1 MPSSLRPH
9 GWQHAWRPRPSTNPR
24 VYSNSC
30 PLRQWSHPTI
40 SYSDIPFSTPLQSSQ
55 ESGAVLYIRWLTYWS
70 FNFNTSPSSEYSWLM
85 SFRMDLC
92 DLLAVQR
99 IVKSLLQPHS
109 SNISILWHSAVFTVQ
124 LSHPHVT
131 TGETIACSRW
141 TFIGK
146 VCLCFLICCLG

>member
-1 MPSSLRPH
+1 MAARLASTSINESQSLLKFVSIETVIPSYRLVF
-9 GWQHAWRPRPSTNPR
+9 WRPLLHPPSIF
-24 VYSNSC
+24 
-30 PLRQWSHPTI
+30 PT
-40 SYSDIPFSTPLQSSQ
+40 
-55 ESGAVLYIRWLTYWS
+55 SGSVLCIRWLTYWS